1 VSGAGLWRTSASIVF
16 AIATACDGTDRVNGD
31 RPASRTQPVDSLAVS
46 TSTGVEI
53 WYRLSRTG
61 TAADGSTCVERGL
74 ELRRAGKRIQVPLLY
89 TGDTPTLL
97 DDSTMR
103 AVLWTNCRPVAV
115 YRVDLRN
122 GRPVPEP
129 VQGGS

>member
-1 VSGAGLWRTSASIVF
+1 MSVGLGLTRSGVVF
-16 AIATACDGTDRVNGD
+16 AVILGCGGADPADRD
-31 RPASRTQPVDSLAVS
+31 RPPSRSQPVDLLAVS
-46 TSTGVEI
+46 TRTGVEI
-53 WYRLSRTG
+53 WYSLARTG

-74 ELRRAGKRIQVPLLY
+74 EIRRAGKRIQVPLLY
-89 TGDTPTLL
+89 TGDTPTLV

-115 YRVDLRN
+115 YRVNLRN

-129 VQGGS
+129 VGKGS

>member
-1 VSGAGLWRTSASIVF
+1 MSGGLRLTWAGVVF
-16 AIATACDGTDRVNGD
+16 AVATACGGADPADTD
-31 RPASRTQPVDSLAVS
+31 RPASRSQPVDSLAVE
-46 TSTGVEI
+46 TRTGVEI
-53 WYRLSRTG
+53 WYSLSRTG

-74 ELRRAGKRIQVPLLY
+74 EIRRGGKRIQVPLLY
-89 TGDTPTLL
+89 TGNTPTLL

-129 VQGGS
+129 VRKGS